1 MVGDCLPVITSIRE
15 TLSGTRQEQERGII
29 GPASLL
35 HSWHWALCHHST
47 ILTTTNVKWVSDKPK
62 PVQCTAD
69 FINISKPVWKA
80 SKHYF
85 CFFSEKYHI
94 IFLNRETLSWML
106 WRCLYCFQF
115 VSSEWDPT
123 EESRPLR
130 RKVYEAGVFAPP
142 SPLPTPTTTT
152 TKTSTLYIYDNLTSA
167 SPSGN
172 LKIDILKK
180 VCPNYGH
187 KSPLSLSF
195 VYCGSWSSLMV
206 DTQLC
211 V

>member
-1 MVGDCLPVITSIRE
+1 MSFGQAKTSAMHCGFHKHLKACLKSIK
-15 TLSGTRQEQERGII
+15 TLFLG
-29 GPASLL
+29 
-35 HSWHWALCHHST
+35 
-47 ILTTTNVKWVSDKPK
+47 
-62 PVQCTAD
+62 
-69 FINISKPVWKA
+69 
-80 SKHYF
+80 
-85 CFFSEKYHI
+85 FSEKYHI
-94 IFLNRETLSWML
+94 IFLKRETLSWML

-130 RKVYEAGVFAPP
+130 RKVYEAVVFAPP
-142 SPLPTPTTTT
+142 SPPPTTTTTT
-152 TKTSTLYIYDNLTSA
+152 TKTTTIYIYDNLTSA

-172 LKIDILKK
+172 LKIDILQK
-180 VCPNYGH
+180 VCPNYGP

-195 VYCGSWSSLMV
+195 AYCGSWSSLMV